1 MSKKKGLAKGG
12 NLAGEK
18 VLVIDDSAENLRIM
32 EELVLGPHGYSFLG
46 AGDGQEGLHKALA
59 ENPDLIVMDLQMPKM
74 TGLEVLDALQERQCD
89 IPVILMTV
97 HGSEEIAVQA
107 FRLGVKD
114 YIIKPFEVK
123 AMLAAID
130 RALTERRLRAE
141 RERLTQKVLR
151 INKQLE
157 HRIKE
162 LGVLYTVGQSVT
174 SLLNLEELLNRIVE
188 AAVFVTGAEEG
199 SLLLV
204 DKDTG
209 ELYLRAARNL
219 GEKLARGFRLKV
231 EHSIVG
237 QVVKTG
243 QPILLDT
250 QDEETIKIKTGYMV
264 KSLVNVPLKAKDKV
278 IGVLA
283 VDNKTSSRP
292 FTDNDVYLLSALAD
306 YAAIAIE
313 NAWLYKDTGDKAAQL
328 DTLLEIAQSITSQL
342 DLEALLQMI
351 VDSAVTKLG
360 ADVATLYLYDP
371 IRDEFPSPVT
381 AGQIYHPEEMIPPT
395 KDSVV
400 YRMLRQEGLYLAHD
414 AEHDEVMA
422 RGFTQREKIKSSA
435 GFSLRVGG
443 EPVGAMFVNYR
454 RPHRFTEGE
463 KNIFTLFAQSAAIA
477 IQNAQL
483 YQKVSERLETAS
495 AMAWAGTASSLWAHE
510 VQQNTFTICT
520 DVATLRSRI
529 SDRGV
534 QEILDRI
541 ETTANSLA
549 EIVPSLPSRDVE
561 EAVDLARVLKDV
573 RGRRDK
579 ELRERNV
586 KVQSN
591 LETLPRVRA
600 NHQWLVEA
608 FDGLTKNALR
618 AMPGGGNLAFT
629 GRVVGNKVLI
639 DVVDSGKGFPDQ
651 LRNQLYKGRVVGPGR
666 GGMGI
671 GLLLVKTIL
680 NRYGG
685 DIGLPYSDERGN
697 VFPVQLPLAR

>member
-1 MSKKKGLAKGG
+1 
-12 NLAGEK
+12 
-18 VLVIDDSAENLRIM
+18 
-32 EELVLGPHGYSFLG
+32 
-46 AGDGQEGLHKALA
+46 
-59 ENPDLIVMDLQMPKM
+59 
-74 TGLEVLDALQERQCD
+74 
-89 IPVILMTV
+89 
-97 HGSEEIAVQA
+97 
-107 FRLGVKD
+107 
-114 YIIKPFEVK
+114 
-123 AMLAAID
+123 
-130 RALTERRLRAE
+130 
-141 RERLTQKVLR
+141 
-151 INKQLE
+151 
-157 HRIKE
+157 
-162 LGVLYTVGQSVT
+162 
-174 SLLNLEELLNRIVE
+174 
-188 AAVFVTGAEEG
+188 
-199 SLLLV
+199 
-204 DKDTG
+204 
-209 ELYLRAARNL
+209 
-219 GEKLARGFRLKV
+219 
-231 EHSIVG
+231 
-237 QVVKTG
+237 
-243 QPILLDT
+243 
-250 QDEETIKIKTGYMV
+250 
-264 KSLVNVPLKAKDKV
+264 
-278 IGVLA
+278 
-283 VDNKTSSRP
+283 
-292 FTDNDVYLLSALAD
+292 
-306 YAAIAIE
+306 
-313 NAWLYKDTGDKAAQL
+313 
-328 DTLLEIAQSITSQL
+328 
-342 DLEALLQMI
+342 
-351 VDSAVTKLG
+351 
-360 ADVATLYLYDP
+360 LYLYDP

-414 AEHDEVMA
+414 APHDEVMA
-422 RGFTQREKIKSSA
+422 RGFTHREKIKSSA

-454 RPHRFTEGE
+454 RPHRFTDGE

-483 YQKVSERLETAS
+483 YQTVSERLETAS

-541 ETTANSLA
+541 ETTANALA
-549 EIVPSLPSRDVE
+549 EVVPSLPSRDVE
-561 EAVDLARVLKDV
+561 EAVDLAHVLKDV
-573 RGRRDK
+573 LKKRGK
-579 ELRERNV
+579 ELQERNIQ
-586 KVQSN
+586 VQSN

-600 NHQWLVEA
+600 NQPWLVEA

-618 AMPGGGNLAFT
+618 AMPSGGNLAFV

-639 DVVDSGKGFPDQ
+639 DVVDSGQGFPDQ

>member
-1 MSKKKGLAKGG
+1 
-12 NLAGEK
+12 
-18 VLVIDDSAENLRIM
+18 
-32 EELVLGPHGYSFLG
+32 
-46 AGDGQEGLHKALA
+46 
-59 ENPDLIVMDLQMPKM
+59 
-74 TGLEVLDALQERQCD
+74 
-89 IPVILMTV
+89 
-97 HGSEEIAVQA
+97 
-107 FRLGVKD
+107 
-114 YIIKPFEVK
+114 
-123 AMLAAID
+123 
-130 RALTERRLRAE
+130 
-141 RERLTQKVLR
+141 
-151 INKQLE
+151 
-157 HRIKE
+157 
-162 LGVLYTVGQSVT
+162 
-174 SLLNLEELLNRIVE
+174 VE

-204 DKDTG
+204 DQGTG
-209 ELYLRAARNL
+209 ELYLRAARGL
-219 GEKLARGFRLKV
+219 GEKFARGFRLRV
-231 EHSIVG
+231 EDSIAG

-243 QPILLDT
+243 QPILHHT
-250 QDEETIKIKTGYMV
+250 QDEEMLKVKTGYLV
-264 KSLVNVPLKAKDKV
+264 KSLVNVPLKAKDTV
-278 IGVLA
+278 IGVLG
-283 VDNKTSSRP
+283 VDNKASSKP

-313 NAWLYKDTGDKAAQL
+313 NAWLYKDIEDKAAQL
-328 DTLLEIAQSITSQL
+328 DTLLKIAQSTTSQL
-342 DLEALLQMI
+342 DLELVLQMI

-360 ADVATLYLYDP
+360 ADVATLYLYNP

-414 AEHDEVMA
+414 APHDEVMA
-422 RGFTQREKIKSSA
+422 RGFTHREKIKSSA

-454 RPHRFTEGE
+454 RSHRFTEGE
-463 KNIFTLFAQSAAIA
+463 TNIFTLFAQSAAIA

-483 YQKVSERLETAS
+483 YQTVSERLETAS

-534 QEILDRI
+534 QDILDRI
-541 ETTANSLA
+541 ETTANALA
-549 EIVPSLPSRDVE
+549 EVVPSLPSRDVE
-561 EAVDLARVLKDV
+561 ETVDLARVLKDV
-573 RGRRDK
+573 LKTRSK
-579 ELRERNV
+579 ELQKQNIQ
-586 KVQSN
+586 VQSN

-600 NHQWLVEA
+600 NHPWLVEA

-618 AMPGGGNLAFT
+618 AMPSGGDLAFT
-629 GRVVGNKVLI
+629 GRVVGNRVLV
-639 DVVDSGKGFPDQ
+639 DVVDSGQGFPDQ

>member
-1 MSKKKGLAKGG
+1 
-12 NLAGEK
+12 LAGEK
-18 VLVIDDSAENLRIM
+18 VLVIDDSAETLRIM
-32 EELVLGPHGYSFLG
+32 KEHVLGPHGYSFIG
-46 AGDGQEGLHKALA
+46 ARDGQEGLRKAVA

-74 TGLEVLDALQERQCD
+74 TGLEVLDTLQKRQCD

-97 HGSEEIAVQA
+97 HGSEGIAVQA
-107 FRLGVKD
+107 FRLGVRD

-123 AMLAAID
+123 EMLAAID

-141 RERLTQKVLR
+141 RERLTQKVLQ

-157 HRIKE
+157 HRIRE

-174 SLLNLEELLNRIVE
+174 SLLNLEELLNRVVE

-199 SLLLV
+199 ALLLV

-219 GEKLARGFRLKV
+219 GEKSAHGFRLKV

-243 QPILLDT
+243 QPILQNT
-250 QDEETIKIKTGYMV
+250 QDEEMLKVKTDYLV
-264 KSLVNVPLKAKDKV
+264 KSLVNVPLKAKDEV

-283 VDNKTSSRP
+283 VDNKVSSKP
-292 FTDNDVYLLSALAD
+292 FTYNDVYLLSALAD

-313 NAWLYKDTGDKAAQL
+313 NAWLYNDTGDKAAQL
-328 DTLLEIAQSITSQL
+328 DTLLDIAQSITSQL
-342 DLEALLQMI
+342 DLKAVLQMI
-351 VDSAVTKLG
+351 ADSAVTKLG
-360 ADVATLYLYDP
+360 ADVATLYLYNP
-371 IRDEFPSPVT
+371 TRDEFPSPVT

-395 KDSVV
+395 RDSVV

-414 AEHDEVMA
+414 VQHDEVMA
-422 RGFTQREKIKSSA
+422 RGFTKREKIKSSA

-454 RPHRFTEGE
+454 MSHQFTEGE
-463 KNIFTLFAQSAAIA
+463 KNILTLFAQSAAIA

-495 AMAWAGTASSLWAHE
+495 AMAWAGTAASLWAHE

-520 DVATLRSRI
+520 DVATLRSGI
-529 SDRGV
+529 SDSGV
-534 QEILDRI
+534 QKILDRI
-541 ETTANSLA
+541 ETTANAMA
-549 EIVPSLPSRDVE
+549 EVIPSLPSKDVE
-561 EAVDLARVLKDV
+561 EDVDLALVLEDV
-573 RGRRDK
+573 LEERGR
-579 ELRERNV
+579 EFQERNIG
-586 KVQSN
+586 VQSN
-591 LETLPRVRA
+591 LETMPRVRA

-618 AMPGGGNLAFT
+618 AMPGGGNLTFT
-629 GRVVGNKVLI
+629 GRTIGERVYI
-639 DVVDSGKGFPDQ
+639 DVIDSGKGFPKQ
-651 LRNQLYKGRVVGPGR
+651 LRHQLYKGRVVGPGR

-697 VFPVQLPLAR
+697 VFPVQLPLAK

>member
-1 MSKKKGLAKGG
+1 
-12 NLAGEK
+12 LAGEK
-18 VLVIDDSAENLRIM
+18 VLVIDDNAEILQAM
-32 EELVLGPHGYSFLG
+32 KSLVLGPHGYFFLG
-46 AGDGQEGLHKALA
+46 ARDGQEGLHKALA

-74 TGLEVLDALQERQCD
+74 TGLEVLDTLQERQCD

-97 HGSEEIAVQA
+97 HGSEGIAVQA
-107 FRLGVKD
+107 FRLGVRD

-123 AMLAAID
+123 EMLAAID

-141 RERLTQKVLR
+141 RERLTQKVLQ

-157 HRIKE
+157 HRIRE

-174 SLLNLEELLNRIVE
+174 SLLNLEELLNRVVE

-199 SLLLV
+199 ALLLV

-219 GEKLARGFRLKV
+219 GEKSAHGFRLKV

-243 QPILLDT
+243 QPILQNT
-250 QDEETIKIKTGYMV
+250 QDEEMLKVKTDYLV
-264 KSLVNVPLKAKDKV
+264 KSLVNVPLKAKDEV

-283 VDNKTSSRP
+283 VDNKVSSKP
-292 FTDNDVYLLSALAD
+292 FTYNDVYLLSALAD

-313 NAWLYKDTGDKAAQL
+313 NAWLYNDTGDKAAQL
-328 DTLLEIAQSITSQL
+328 DTLLDIAQSITSQL
-342 DLEALLQMI
+342 DLKAVLQMI
-351 VDSAVTKLG
+351 ADSAVTKLG
-360 ADVATLYLYDP
+360 ADVATLYLYNP
-371 IRDEFPSPVT
+371 TRDEFPSPVT

-395 KDSVV
+395 RDSVV

-414 AEHDEVMA
+414 VQHDEVMA
-422 RGFTQREKIKSSA
+422 RGFTKREKIKSSA

-454 RPHRFTEGE
+454 MSHQFTEGE
-463 KNIFTLFAQSAAIA
+463 KNILTLFAQSAAIA

-495 AMAWAGTASSLWAHE
+495 AMAWAGTAASLWAHE

-520 DVATLRSRI
+520 DVATLRSGI
-529 SDRGV
+529 SDSGV
-534 QEILDRI
+534 QKILDRI
-541 ETTANSLA
+541 ETTANAMA
-549 EIVPSLPSRDVE
+549 EVIPSLPSKDVE
-561 EAVDLARVLKDV
+561 EDVDLALVLEDV
-573 RGRRDK
+573 LEERGR
-579 ELRERNV
+579 EFQERNIG
-586 KVQSN
+586 VQSN
-591 LETLPRVRA
+591 LETMPRVRA

-618 AMPGGGNLAFT
+618 AMPGGGNLTFT
-629 GRVVGNKVLI
+629 GRTIGERVYI
-639 DVVDSGKGFPDQ
+639 DVIDSGKGFPKQ
-651 LRNQLYKGRVVGPGR
+651 LRHQLYKGRVVGPGR

-697 VFPVQLPLAR
+697 VFPVQLPLAK

>member
-1 MSKKKGLAKGG
+1 
-12 NLAGEK
+12 LAGEK
-18 VLVIDDSAENLRIM
+18 VLVIDDSAETLQFIR
-32 EELVLGPHGYSFLG
+32 EHVLAPHGYSFRG
-46 AGDGQEGLHKALA
+46 ARDGQEGLRKALA

-74 TGLEVLDALQERQCD
+74 TGLEVLEALQKRQYD
-89 IPVILMTV
+89 IPIILMTV

-114 YIIKPFEVK
+114 YIIKPFEVDV
-123 AMLAAID
+123 MLAAID

-141 RERLTQKVLR
+141 RARLTQQILK
-151 INKQLE
+151 INKQLG
-157 HRIKE
+157 HKIKE
-162 LGVLYTVGQSVT
+162 LSALYAIGQSVT

-209 ELYLRAARNL
+209 DLYLRAARNL
-219 GEKLARGFRLKV
+219 GDKFTRGFRLKV
-231 EHSIVG
+231 EHSIAG

-243 QPILLDT
+243 QPVLQST
-250 QDEETIKIKTGYMV
+250 QDEEMLKVKTGYLV
-264 KSLVNVPLKAKDKV
+264 KSLVNVPLKAKNRV

-283 VDNKTSSRP
+283 VDNKICSRP
-292 FTDNDVYLLSALAD
+292 FTDNDVVLLSALAD

-313 NAWLYKDTGDKAAQL
+313 NARLYTDIEDKAAQL
-328 DTLLEIAQSITSQL
+328 DTLLEIAQSITAQL
-342 DLEALLQMI
+342 DLEGVLQMI

-371 IRDEFPSPVT
+371 IRDEFPAPVI
-381 AGQIYHPEEMIPPT
+381 AGQIDHPEEMIPPT

-414 AEHDEVMA
+414 AQNDAVMA
-422 RGFTQREKIKSSA
+422 RGFTQREGIQSSA

-454 RPHRFTEGE
+454 KPHLFTEGE

-477 IQNAQL
+477 IQNARS
-483 YQKVSERLETAS
+483 YQTVSEELATAS
-495 AMAWAGTASSLWAHE
+495 AMAWAGTAASLWAHE

-529 SDRGV
+529 SDKEVG
-534 QEILDRI
+534 EILGRI
-541 ETTANSLA
+541 ETTANALA
-549 EIVPSLPSRDVE
+549 EVVPSLPSRDVE

-573 RGRRDK
+573 LKKRGK
-579 ELRERNV
+579 ELQER
-586 KVQSN
+586 KITVQSN
-591 LETLPRVRA
+591 LGTLPRVRA
-600 NHQWLVEA
+600 NHSWLVEA
-608 FDGLTKNALR
+608 LDGLTKNALR

-629 GRVVGNKVLI
+629 GRVMGNRVLV
-639 DVVDSGKGFPDQ
+639 DVVDSGQGFPDE
-651 LRNQLYKGRVVGPGR
+651 LRGQLYKGRVVDPGR

-697 VFPVQLPLAR
+697 VFPVQLLLTR

>member
-1 MSKKKGLAKGG
+1 
-12 NLAGEK
+12 LAGEK
-18 VLVIDDSAENLRIM
+18 VLVIDDSAEILDVM
-32 EELVLGPHGYSFLG
+32 EKLVLGPNGYSFLG
-46 AGDGQEGLHKALA
+46 ARDGQEGLRKAVA
-59 ENPDLIVMDLQMPKM
+59 GNPDLIIMDFQMPRM
-74 TGLEVLDALQERQCD
+74 TGLEVLDALQKRRCD
-89 IPVILMTV
+89 VPVILMTI

-114 YIIKPFEVK
+114 YIIKPFEVNV
-123 AMLAAID
+123 MLAAID

-141 RERLTQKVLR
+141 RERLTQQVLQ
-151 INKQLE
+151 INKRLE
-157 HRIKE
+157 RRIKE
-162 LGVLYTVGQSVT
+162 LGVLYAIGKSVT
-174 SLLNLEELLNRIVE
+174 SLLNLEALLGHIVE

-204 DKDTG
+204 DQGTG
-209 ELYLRAARNL
+209 ELYLRAARGL
-219 GEKLARGFRLKV
+219 GEKFSRGFRLRV
-231 EHSIVG
+231 ADSIAG

-243 QPILLDT
+243 QPIVLDT
-250 QDEETIKIKTGYMV
+250 QDEETIKVKTGYRV
-264 KSLVNVPLKAKDKV
+264 KSLVNVPLKAKEEV
-278 IGVLA
+278 IGVLG
-283 VDNKTSSRP
+283 VDNKASSKP

-313 NAWLYKDTGDKAAQL
+313 NAWLYKDIEDKAAQL
-328 DTLLEIAQSITSQL
+328 DTLLKIAQSTTSQL
-342 DLEALLQMI
+342 DLELVLQVI

-360 ADVATLYLYDP
+360 ADVATLYLYNP

-414 AEHDEVMA
+414 APHDEVMA
-422 RGFTQREKIKSSA
+422 RGFTHREKIKSSA

-454 RPHRFTEGE
+454 RPHRFTDVE

-483 YQKVSERLETAS
+483 YQTVSERLETAS
-495 AMAWAGTASSLWAHE
+495 AMAWAGTAASLWAHE

-534 QEILDRI
+534 RDILDRI
-541 ETTANSLA
+541 ETTANALA
-549 EIVPSLPSRDVE
+549 EVVPSLPSRDVE
-561 EAVDLARVLKDV
+561 ETVDLARVLKDV
-573 RGRRDK
+573 LKKRGK
-579 ELRERNV
+579 ELQERNIQ
-586 KVQSN
+586 VQSN
-591 LETLPRVRA
+591 LEILPRVRA
-600 NHQWLVEA
+600 NHPWLVEA

-618 AMPGGGNLAFT
+618 AMPSGGDLAFT
-629 GRVVGNKVLI
+629 GRVMGNRVLV
-639 DVVDSGKGFPDQ
+639 DVVDSGQGFPDQ

>member
-1 MSKKKGLAKGG
+1 
-12 NLAGEK
+12 LAGEK
-18 VLVIDDSAENLRIM
+18 VLVIDDSVETLCIIK
-32 EELVLGPHGYSFLG
+32 EHVLASHGYSFVG
-46 AGDGQEGLHKALA
+46 ARDGQEGLHKAVV
-59 ENPDLIVMDLQMPKM
+59 ENPDLIIMDFQMPKM
-74 TGLEVLDALQERQCD
+74 TGLEVLDALQRRQCD

-123 AMLAAID
+123 VMLGAID

-141 RERLTQKVLR
+141 RERLTQQVLQ
-151 INKQLE
+151 INKRLE

-162 LGVLYTVGQSVT
+162 LGVLYTIGKSVT

-199 SLLLV
+199 ALLLV
-204 DKDTG
+204 DKGTR

-219 GEKLARGFRLKV
+219 GEKFARGFRLKV
-231 EHSIVG
+231 EHSIAG

-243 QPILLDT
+243 QPILQST
-250 QDEETIKIKTGYMV
+250 QDGEMLKVKTGYLV
-264 KSLVNVPLKAKDKV
+264 KSLVNVPLKAKDEV

-283 VDNKTSSRP
+283 VDNKVSSRP
-292 FTDNDVYLLSALAD
+292 FTDNDVHLLSALAD

-313 NAWLYKDTGDKAAQL
+313 NARLYRDTDDKAAQL

-342 DLEALLQMI
+342 DLEAVLQMI
-351 VDSAVTKLG
+351 ADSAVTKLG

-371 IRDEFPSPVT
+371 TRDEFPSPVT

-395 KDSVV
+395 RDSVV

-414 AEHDEVMA
+414 AQHDEVMA
-422 RGFTQREKIKSSA
+422 RGFTQREKVKSSA

-463 KNIFTLFAQSAAIA
+463 KNILTLFAQSAAIA

-520 DVATLRSRI
+520 DVATLRSGI
-529 SDRGV
+529 SDSGV

-541 ETTANSLA
+541 EATANAMA
-549 EIVPSLPSRDVE
+549 EVIPSLPSKDVE
-561 EAVDLARVLKDV
+561 EAVDLALVLEDV
-573 RGRRDK
+573 LGERGK
-579 ELRERNV
+579 ELQERNV
-586 KVQSN
+586 GVQSN

-600 NHQWLVEA
+600 NRQWLVEA

-618 AMPGGGNLAFT
+618 AMSGGGNLTFM
-629 GRVVGNKVLI
+629 GRVTGDKVFI
-639 DVVDSGKGFPDQ
+639 DVIDTGKGFPKQ

-685 DIGLPYSDERGN
+685 DISLPYSDERGN
-697 VFPVQLPLAR
+697 VFTIQLPLAR

>member
-1 MSKKKGLAKGG
+1 
-12 NLAGEK
+12 LAGEK
-18 VLVIDDSAENLRIM
+18 VLVTDDSVETLHIM
-32 EELVLGPHGYSFLG
+32 REHVLTPHGYTFLG
-46 AGDGQEGLHKALA
+46 ARDGQEGLRKALA
-59 ENPDLIVMDLQMPKM
+59 ENPDLIVMDFQMPRM
-74 TGLEVLDALQERQCD
+74 TGLEVLEALQERQCD

-114 YIIKPFEVK
+114 YIIKPFEVDV
-123 AMLAAID
+123 MLAAID

-141 RERLTQKVLR
+141 RAQLTRQILK
-151 INKQLE
+151 INKQLGN
-157 HRIKE
+157 RIKE
-162 LGVLYTVGQSVT
+162 LSALYAIGQSVT

-219 GEKLARGFRLKV
+219 GDKLARGFRLKV
-231 EHSIVG
+231 EHSIAG
-237 QVVKTG
+237 QVVQTG
-243 QPILLDT
+243 RPVLQST
-250 QDEETIKIKTGYMV
+250 QDEEMLKVKTGYLV
-264 KSLVNVPLKAKDKV
+264 KSLVNVPLKAKNRV

-283 VDNKTSSRP
+283 VDNKVSPRP
-292 FTDNDVYLLSALAD
+292 FADNDVVLLSALAD

-313 NAWLYKDTGDKAAQL
+313 NARLYTDIEDKAAQL
-328 DTLLEIAQSITSQL
+328 DTLLEIAQSITAQL
-342 DLEALLQMI
+342 DLEGVLQMI

-371 IRDEFPSPVT
+371 IRDEFPAPVI
-381 AGQIYHPEEMIPPT
+381 AGHIDHPEEMIPPT

-400 YRMLRQEGLYLAHD
+400 YRMLEQEGLYLAHD
-414 AEHDEVMA
+414 AQNDTVMA
-422 RGFTQREKIKSSA
+422 RGFTQREEIQSSA

-454 RPHRFTEGE
+454 KPHWFTEGE

-477 IQNAQL
+477 IQNARS
-483 YQKVSERLETAS
+483 YRTVSEGLATAS
-495 AMAWAGTASSLWAHE
+495 AMAWVGTAASLWAHE

-520 DVATLRSRI
+520 DVATLRSRV
-529 SDRGV
+529 SDEKVGD
-534 QEILDRI
+534 ILNRI
-541 ETTANSLA
+541 ETSANTLA
-549 EIVPSLPSRDVE
+549 EVVPRLPSRDVE

-573 RGRRDK
+573 LKKRAK
-579 ELRERNV
+579 ELQERNIQ
-586 KVQSN
+586 VQSN
-591 LETLPRVRA
+591 LGTLSRVRA
-600 NHQWLVEA
+600 NHSWLVEA

-629 GRVVGNKVLI
+629 GKVMGNRVLV
-639 DVVDSGKGFPDQ
+639 DVVDSGQGFPDE
-651 LRNQLYKGRVVGPGR
+651 LRDQLYKGRVVDPGR

-697 VFPVQLPLAR
+697 VFPVQLLLAR

>member
-1 MSKKKGLAKGG
+1 M
-12 NLAGEK
+12 AGEK
-18 VLVIDDSAENLRIM
+18 VLVIDDSAEILDIM
-32 EELVLGPHGYSFLG
+32 EKLVLDPNGYSFLG
-46 AGDGQEGLHKALA
+46 ARDGQEGLRKAVA
-59 ENPDLIVMDLQMPKM
+59 GNPDLIVMDFQMPRM
-74 TGLEVLDALQERQCD
+74 TGLEVLDALQKRRCD
-89 IPVILMTV
+89 VPVILMTI

-114 YIIKPFEVK
+114 YIIKPFEVNV
-123 AMLAAID
+123 MLAAID

-141 RERLTQKVLR
+141 RERLTQQVLQ
-151 INKQLE
+151 INKRLE
-157 HRIKE
+157 RRIKE
-162 LGVLYTVGQSVT
+162 LGVLYAIGKSVT
-174 SLLNLEELLNRIVE
+174 SLLNLEVLLGHIVE

-204 DKDTG
+204 DQGTG
-209 ELYLRAARNL
+209 ELYLRAARGL
-219 GEKLARGFRLKV
+219 GEKFARGFRLRV
-231 EHSIVG
+231 EDSIAG

-243 QPILLDT
+243 QPILHHT
-250 QDEETIKIKTGYMV
+250 QDEEMLKVKTGYFV
-264 KSLVNVPLKAKDKV
+264 KSLVNVPLKAKDTV
-278 IGVLA
+278 IGVLG
-283 VDNKTSSRP
+283 VDNKASSKP

-313 NAWLYKDTGDKAAQL
+313 NAWLYKDIEDKAAQL
-328 DTLLEIAQSITSQL
+328 DTLLKIAQSTTSQL
-342 DLEALLQMI
+342 DLELVLQMI

-360 ADVATLYLYDP
+360 ADVATLYLYNP

-414 AEHDEVMA
+414 APHDEVMA
-422 RGFTQREKIKSSA
+422 RGFAHREKIKSSA

-454 RPHRFTEGE
+454 RSHRFTEGE
-463 KNIFTLFAQSAAIA
+463 TNIFTLFAQSAAIA

-483 YQKVSERLETAS
+483 YQTVSERLETAS

-534 QEILDRI
+534 QDILDRI
-541 ETTANSLA
+541 ETTANALA
-549 EIVPSLPSRDVE
+549 EVVPSLPSRDVE
-561 EAVDLARVLKDV
+561 ETVDLARVLKDV
-573 RGRRDK
+573 LKTRSK
-579 ELRERNV
+579 ELQKQNIQ
-586 KVQSN
+586 VQSN

-600 NHQWLVEA
+600 NHPWLVEA

-618 AMPGGGNLAFT
+618 AMPSGGDLAFT
-629 GRVVGNKVLI
+629 GRVVGNRVLV
-639 DVVDSGKGFPDQ
+639 DVVDSGQGFPDQ

>member
-1 MSKKKGLAKGG
+1 M
-12 NLAGEK
+12 AGEK
-18 VLVIDDSAENLRIM
+18 VLVIDDSAEALQFIR
-32 EELVLGPHGYSFLG
+32 EHVLDLHGYAFLG
-46 AGDGQEGLHKALA
+46 AQDGQEGLHKAVE

-74 TGLEVLDALQERQCD
+74 TGLQVLKALQQRQYD

-114 YIIKPFEVK
+114 YIIKPFEVET
-123 AMLAAID
+123 MLAAID

-141 RERLTQKVLR
+141 RAQLTQQILK
-151 INKQLE
+151 INKQLGNKI
-157 HRIKE
+157 RE
-162 LGVLYTVGQSVT
+162 LSALYAIGQSVT

-219 GEKLARGFRLKV
+219 GDKFARGFRLKV
-231 EHSIVG
+231 ERSIAG

-243 QPILLDT
+243 QPVLQST
-250 QDEETIKIKTGYMV
+250 QDEEMLKVKTGYLV
-264 KSLVNVPLKAKDKV
+264 KSLVNVPLKAKNRV

-283 VDNKTSSRP
+283 VDNKISPKP
-292 FTDNDVYLLSALAD
+292 FTDNDVILLSALAD

-313 NAWLYKDTGDKAAQL
+313 NARLYTDIEDKAAQL
-328 DTLLEIAQSITSQL
+328 DTLLEIAQSITAQL
-342 DLEALLQMI
+342 DLEGVLQMI

-371 IRDEFPSPVT
+371 IQDEFPAPPVI
-381 AGQIYHPEEMIPPT
+381 AGHIDHPEEMIPPT

-400 YRMLRQEGLYLAHD
+400 YRMLRQEGLYLAPDAQHD
-414 AEHDEVMA
+414 AVMA
-422 RGFTQREKIKSSA
+422 RGFTQREGIQSSA

-454 RPHRFTEGE
+454 KPHRFTEGE
-463 KNIFTLFAQSAAIA
+463 KNIFTLFAESAAIA
-477 IQNAQL
+477 IQNARS
-483 YQKVSERLETAS
+483 YRTVSEGLETAS
-495 AMAWAGTASSLWAHE
+495 AMAWAGTAASLWAHE
-510 VQQNTFTICT
+510 VQQNTFSICT
-520 DVATLRSRI
+520 DVATLRSHI
-529 SDRGV
+529 SDREV
-534 QEILDRI
+534 QEVLNRI
-541 ETTANSLA
+541 ETTANALA
-549 EIVPSLPSRDVE
+549 EVVPSLPSRDVE

-573 RGRRDK
+573 LKKRGK
-579 ELRERNV
+579 ELQERSIQ
-586 KVQSN
+586 VQSN
-591 LETLPRVRA
+591 LGTLPRVRA
-600 NHQWLVEA
+600 NHSWLVEA

-618 AMPGGGNLAFT
+618 AMPSGGNLDFT
-629 GRVVGNKVLI
+629 GRVVGNRVLV
-639 DVVDSGKGFPDQ
+639 DVVDSGQGFPDK
-651 LRNQLYKGRVVGPGR
+651 LRDQLYKGRVVDPGR

-697 VFPVQLPLAR
+697 VFPVQLLLIR

>member
-1 MSKKKGLAKGG
+1 M
-12 NLAGEK
+12 
-18 VLVIDDSAENLRIM
+18 DDSTEILDIM
-32 EELVLGPHGYSFLG
+32 EKLVLDPNGYSFLG
-46 AGDGQEGLHKALA
+46 ARDGQEGLRKAVA
-59 ENPDLIVMDLQMPKM
+59 GNPDLIVMDFQMPRM
-74 TGLEVLDALQERQCD
+74 TGLEVLDALQKRRCD
-89 IPVILMTV
+89 VPVILMTI

-114 YIIKPFEVK
+114 YIIKPFEVDM
-123 AMLAAID
+123 MLAAID

-141 RERLTQKVLR
+141 RERLTQQVLQ
-151 INKQLE
+151 INKRLK

-162 LGVLYTVGQSVT
+162 LDVLYNIGKSVT

-219 GEKLARGFRLKV
+219 GEKLAHGFRLKV
-231 EHSIVG
+231 EHSIAG

-243 QPILLDT
+243 QPIVLDT
-250 QDEETIKIKTGYMV
+250 QDEETIKVKTGYMV
-264 KSLVNVPLKAKDKV
+264 KSLVNVPLKAKEEV
-278 IGVLA
+278 IGVLG
-283 VDNKTSSRP
+283 VDNKVSSKP
-292 FTDNDVYLLSALAD
+292 FTANDVYLLSALAD

-313 NAWLYKDTGDKAAQL
+313 NAWLYKDSEDKAAQL
-328 DTLLEIAQSITSQL
+328 DTLLEIAQSTTSQL
-342 DLEALLQMI
+342 DLEAVLQMI

-360 ADVATLYLYDP
+360 ADVATLYLYDS
-371 IRDEFPSPVT
+371 IRDEFLSPVT
-381 AGQIYHPEEMIPPT
+381 AGQIYHPEEMVPPT

-400 YRMLRQEGLYLAHD
+400 YRMLGEEGLYLAHD
-414 AEHDEVMA
+414 AQHDELMA
-422 RGFTQREKIKSSA
+422 RGFTHREKIKSSA
-435 GFSLRVGG
+435 GFPLRVGG

-463 KNIFTLFAQSAAIA
+463 TNIFTLFAQSAAIA

-529 SDRGV
+529 SDRGI
-534 QEILDRI
+534 QDILDRI
-541 ETTANSLA
+541 ETTANALA
-549 EIVPSLPSRDVE
+549 GVVPSLPSRDVE
-561 EAVDLARVLKDV
+561 ETVDLARVLKDV
-573 RGRRDK
+573 LKKRGK
-579 ELRERNV
+579 ELQGRNIQ
-586 KVQSN
+586 VQSN

-600 NHQWLVEA
+600 NHPWLVEA

-629 GRVVGNKVLI
+629 GRVVGNRALI
-639 DVVDSGKGFPDQ
+639 DVVDSGQGFPDQ

-697 VFPVQLPLAR
+697 VFPVQLPLAS

>member
-1 MSKKKGLAKGG
+1 
-12 NLAGEK
+12 LAGEK
-18 VLVIDDSAENLRIM
+18 VLVIDDSADIRHAM
-32 EELVLGPHGYSFLG
+32 EKLVLCPHGYSFLG
-46 AGDGQEGLHKALA
+46 ARDGAQGLHKALA
-59 ENPDLIVMDLQMPKM
+59 ENPDLIVMDFQMPKM
-74 TGLEVLDALQERQCD
+74 TGLEVLDALQKRQCD

-97 HGSEEIAVQA
+97 YGSEEIAVQA

-114 YIIKPFEVK
+114 YIIKPFEMEV
-123 AMLAAID
+123 MLKAID
-130 RALTERRLRAE
+130 RALTERRLRVE
-141 RERLTQKVLR
+141 REQLTQQILQ
-151 INKQLE
+151 INRQLE

-162 LGVLYTVGQSVT
+162 LDVLYTVGKSVT

-199 SLLLV
+199 SLMLV
-204 DKDTG
+204 DKNTG
-209 ELYLRAARNL
+209 ELYLRAARGL
-219 GEKLARGFRLKV
+219 GEKFARGFRLKV
-231 EHSIVG
+231 EDSIAG

-243 QPILLDT
+243 APMLQST
-250 QDEETIKIKTGYMV
+250 QNEEMLKVKTGYLV
-264 KSLVNVPLKAKDKV
+264 KSLVNVPLKAKDRV

-283 VDNKTSSRP
+283 VDNKVSSEP
-292 FTDNDVYLLSALAD
+292 FTDRDVYLLSALAD

-313 NAWLYKDTGDKAAQL
+313 NARLYKDTGDKAAQL

-342 DLEALLQMI
+342 DLEAVLQMI

-371 IRDEFPSPVT
+371 IRDVFPAPVT

-414 AEHDEVMA
+414 AQHDEVMA
-422 RGFTQREKIKSSA
+422 RGFTEREKIKSSA

-454 RPHRFTEGE
+454 KPHQFTEGE

-483 YQKVSERLETAS
+483 YKTMSEGLETAS
-495 AMAWAGTASSLWAHE
+495 AMAWAGTAASLWAHE

-529 SDRGV
+529 ADSAV
-534 QEILDRI
+534 QEILNRI
-541 ETTANSLA
+541 ETTASALA
-549 EIVPSLPSRDVE
+549 GVVPSLPSRDVE
-561 EAVDLARVLKDV
+561 EAVDLGRVLEDV
-573 RGRRDK
+573 LEKRDK
-579 ELRERNV
+579 EIQERNV

-591 LETLPRVRA
+591 LETLPRVWA
-600 NHQWLVEA
+600 NHPWLVEA

-629 GRVVGNKVLI
+629 GRVVGNRVLI
-639 DVVDSGKGFPDQ
+639 DVVDSGKGVPDQ
-651 LRNQLYKGRVVGPGR
+651 LRNQLYKGRVVGSGQS
-666 GGMGI
+666 GMGI

-697 VFPVQLPLAR
+697 VFPVQLPLAK

>member
-1 MSKKKGLAKGG
+1 LAR
-12 NLAGEK
+12 EK
-18 VLVIDDSAENLRIM
+18 VLVIDDSTETLRM
-32 EELVLGPHGYSFLG
+32 MKEHVLNPNRYSFLG
-46 AGDGQEGLHKALA
+46 ARDGEEGLRKALA

-74 TGLEVLDALQERQCD
+74 TGLEVLDTLQKRQCD
-89 IPVILMTV
+89 VPVILMTV
-97 HGSEEIAVQA
+97 HGSEEIAVEA

-123 AMLAAID
+123 MMLAAID

-141 RERLTQKVLR
+141 RERLTQQVLQ
-151 INKQLE
+151 INKQVE

-162 LGVLYTVGQSVT
+162 LGVLYTVGKSVT

-219 GEKLARGFRLKV
+219 GEKFARGFRLKV
-231 EHSIVG
+231 EHSIPG

-243 QPILLDT
+243 QPILQST
-250 QDEETIKIKTGYMV
+250 QDEEMLKVKTGYLV
-264 KSLVNVPLKAKDKV
+264 KSLANVPLKAKDEV

-283 VDNKTSSRP
+283 VDNKISSKP

-306 YAAIAIE
+306 YAVIAIE
-313 NAWLYKDTGDKAAQL
+313 NARLYKDTGDKAAQL

-342 DLEALLQMI
+342 DLEAVLQMI

-371 IRDEFPSPVT
+371 VRDEFPSPVT
-381 AGQIYHPEEMIPPT
+381 AGRIYHPEEMIPPT

-400 YRMLRQEGLYLAHD
+400 YRMLGQEGLYLAHD
-414 AEHDEVMA
+414 AQHDKVMA

-454 RPHRFTEGE
+454 RPHRFTEGG

-483 YQKVSERLETAS
+483 YETVSERLETAS
-495 AMAWAGTASSLWAHE
+495 AMAWAGTAASLWAHE
-510 VQQNTFTICT
+510 LQQNTFTICT
-520 DVATLRSRI
+520 DVATLRSHI
-529 SDRGV
+529 PHSGI

-541 ETTANSLA
+541 ETTANALS
-549 EIVPSLPSRDVE
+549 EVVPSLPSTDAE
-561 EAVDLARVLKDV
+561 EAVDLADVLEEVLEK
-573 RGRRDK
+573 RKK
-579 ELRERNV
+579 ESQERNV
-586 KVQSN
+586 KVQPN
-591 LETLPRVRA
+591 LDTLPHVWA
-600 NHQWLVEA
+600 NRQWLIEA

-618 AMPGGGNLAFT
+618 AMPAGGTLTFT
-629 GRVVGNKVLI
+629 GRIMGDKVSI
-639 DVVDSGKGFPDQ
+639 DVIDSGKGLPKQ
-651 LRNQLYKGRVVGPGR
+651 LRNQLYKGRVVSPGQS
-666 GGMGI
+666 GMGI

-685 DIGLPYSDERGN
+685 DIGLPYSDKRGN
-697 VFPVQLPLAR
+697 VFPIQLPLAR

>member
-1 MSKKKGLAKGG
+1 LAR
-12 NLAGEK
+12 EK
-18 VLVIDDSAENLRIM
+18 VLVIDDSTETLRM
-32 EELVLGPHGYSFLG
+32 MKEHVLNPNRYSFLG
-46 AGDGQEGLHKALA
+46 ARDGEEGLRKALA

-74 TGLEVLDALQERQCD
+74 TGLEVLDTLQKRQCD
-89 IPVILMTV
+89 VPVILMTV
-97 HGSEEIAVQA
+97 HGSEEIAVEA

-123 AMLAAID
+123 TMLAAID

-141 RERLTQKVLR
+141 RERLTQQVLQ
-151 INKQLE
+151 INKQVE

-162 LGVLYTVGQSVT
+162 LGVLYTVGKSVT

-219 GEKLARGFRLKV
+219 GEKFARGFRLKV
-231 EHSIVG
+231 EHSIPG

-243 QPILLDT
+243 QPILQST
-250 QDEETIKIKTGYMV
+250 QDEEMLKVKTGYLV
-264 KSLVNVPLKAKDKV
+264 KSLANVPLKAKDEV

-283 VDNKTSSRP
+283 VDNKISSKP

-306 YAAIAIE
+306 YAVIAIE
-313 NAWLYKDTGDKAAQL
+313 NARLYKDTGDKAAQL

-342 DLEALLQMI
+342 DLEAVLQMI

-371 IRDEFPSPVT
+371 VRDEFPSPVT
-381 AGQIYHPEEMIPPT
+381 AGRIYHPEEMIPPT

-400 YRMLRQEGLYLAHD
+400 YRMLGQEGLYLAHD
-414 AEHDEVMA
+414 AQHDKVMA

-454 RPHRFTEGE
+454 RPHRFTEGG

-483 YQKVSERLETAS
+483 YETVSERLETAS
-495 AMAWAGTASSLWAHE
+495 AMAWAGTAASLWAHE
-510 VQQNTFTICT
+510 LQQNTFTICT
-520 DVATLRSRI
+520 DVATLRSHI
-529 SDRGV
+529 PHSGI

-541 ETTANSLA
+541 ETTANALS
-549 EIVPSLPSRDVE
+549 EVVPSLPSTDAE
-561 EAVDLARVLKDV
+561 EAVDLADVLEEVLEK
-573 RGRRDK
+573 RKK
-579 ELRERNV
+579 ESQERNV
-586 KVQSN
+586 KVQPN
-591 LETLPRVRA
+591 LDTLPHVWA
-600 NHQWLVEA
+600 NRQWLIEA

-618 AMPGGGNLAFT
+618 AMPAGGTLTFT
-629 GRVVGNKVLI
+629 GRIMGDKVSI
-639 DVVDSGKGFPDQ
+639 DVIDSGKGLPKQ
-651 LRNQLYKGRVVGPGR
+651 LRNQLYKGRVVSPGQS
-666 GGMGI
+666 GMGI

-685 DIGLPYSDERGN
+685 DIGLPYSDKRGN
-697 VFPVQLPLAR
+697 VFPIQLPLAR

>member
-1 MSKKKGLAKGG
+1 
-12 NLAGEK
+12 LAGEK
-18 VLVIDDSAENLRIM
+18 VLVIEDSAEILDVM
-32 EELVLGPHGYSFLG
+32 EKLVLGPNGYSFLG
-46 AGDGQEGLHKALA
+46 ARDGQEGLRKAVA
-59 ENPDLIVMDLQMPKM
+59 ENPDLIVMDFQMPKM
-74 TGLEVLDALQERQCD
+74 TGLEVLEALQKRQCY

-97 HGSEEIAVQA
+97 HGSEAIAVQA
-107 FRLGVKD
+107 FHLGVKD
-114 YIIKPFEVK
+114 YIIKPFRVEE
-123 AMLAAID
+123 MLAAID

-141 RERLTQKVLR
+141 RERLTQQVLQ
-151 INKQLE
+151 INKRLE
-157 HRIKE
+157 RRIKE
-162 LGVLYTVGQSVT
+162 LGVLYAIGKSVT
-174 SLLNLEELLNRIVE
+174 SLLNLEALLGHIVE

-204 DKDTG
+204 DQGTG
-209 ELYLRAARNL
+209 ELYLRAARGL
-219 GEKLARGFRLKV
+219 GEKFARGFRLRV
-231 EHSIVG
+231 EDSIAGRVI
-237 QVVKTG
+237 KTG
-243 QPILLDT
+243 QPILQST
-250 QDEETIKIKTGYMV
+250 QDEETIKVKTGYQV
-264 KSLVNVPLKAKDKV
+264 KSLVNVPLKAKEEV
-278 IGVLA
+278 IGVLG
-283 VDNKTSSRP
+283 VDNKASSKP

-313 NAWLYKDTGDKAAQL
+313 NAWLYKDSEDKAAQL

-342 DLEALLQMI
+342 DLEAVLQMI

-360 ADVATLYLYDP
+360 ADVATLYLYNP
-371 IRDEFPSPVT
+371 IKDEFLSPVT

-400 YRMLRQEGLYLAHD
+400 YRMLREEGLYLAPD
-414 AEHDEVMA
+414 APYDEVMA
-422 RGFTQREKIKSSA
+422 RGFTQRERIKSSA

-463 KNIFTLFAQSAAIA
+463 TNIFTLFAQSAAIA

-534 QEILDRI
+534 QDILDRI

-549 EIVPSLPSRDVE
+549 EVVPSLPSRDIE
-561 EAVDLARVLKDV
+561 ETVDLARVLRDV
-573 RGRRDK
+573 LKKRSK
-579 ELRERNV
+579 ELQERNIQ
-586 KVQSN
+586 VQSN

-600 NHQWLVEA
+600 NHPWLVEA

-618 AMPGGGNLAFT
+618 AMPSGGNLAFT
-629 GRVVGNKVLI
+629 GRVVGNRVLI
-639 DVVDSGKGFPDQ
+639 DVVDSGQGFPDQ
-651 LRNQLYKGRVVGPGR
+651 LRDQLYKGRVVGPGR

-697 VFPVQLPLAR
+697 VFPVQLPLAK

>member
-1 MSKKKGLAKGG
+1 
-12 NLAGEK
+12 LAGEQ
-18 VLVIDDSAENLRIM
+18 VLVIDDSAEILDVM
-32 EELVLGPHGYSFLG
+32 EKLVLGPHGYSFLD
-46 AGDGQEGLHKALA
+46 ARDGQEGLRKAVA

-74 TGLEVLDALQERQCD
+74 TGLEVLDALQKRQCD
-89 IPVILMTV
+89 IPVILMTI
-97 HGSEEIAVQA
+97 HGSEAIAVQA

-114 YIIKPFEVK
+114 YIIKPFEVEE
-123 AMLAAID
+123 MLAAID

-141 RERLTQKVLR
+141 RERLTRQILQ
-151 INKQLE
+151 INKRLE
-157 HRIKE
+157 HRIRE
-162 LGVLYTVGQSVT
+162 LDVLYTIGKSVT

-199 SLLLV
+199 SLMLM

-219 GEKLARGFRLKV
+219 GEKFARGFRLKV
-231 EHSIVG
+231 EDSIAG

-243 QPILLDT
+243 QPMLQNT
-250 QDEETIKIKTGYMV
+250 QDEERLKIKTGYLV
-264 KSLVNVPLKAKDKV
+264 KSLVNVPLKAKDEV
-278 IGVLA
+278 IGVLV
-283 VDNKTSSRP
+283 VDNKVSSKP

-313 NAWLYKDTGDKAAQL
+313 NARLYNGIGDKAAQL
-328 DTLLEIAQSITSQL
+328 DTLLKIAQSTTSHL
-342 DLEALLQMI
+342 DLEAVLQMI

-400 YRMLRQEGLYLAHD
+400 YRMLRQEGLYLAHN
-414 AEHDEVMA
+414 AQHDELMA

-443 EPVGAMFVNYR
+443 EPVGTMFVNYR
-454 RPHRFTEGE
+454 KPHRFTEGE

-529 SDRGV
+529 PDSGV
-534 QEILDRI
+534 REILDRI
-541 ETTANSLA
+541 ETIANALA
-549 EIVPSLPSRDVE
+549 EVVPSLPSTDVE

-573 RGRRDK
+573 RKKRDN
-579 ELRERNV
+579 ELQERSFQ
-586 KVQSN
+586 VQSN
-591 LETLPRVRA
+591 LEALPRVRA

-629 GRVVGNKVLI
+629 GRVVGDKVLI
-639 DVVDSGKGFPDQ
+639 DVVDSGEGFPDQ
-651 LRNQLYKGRVVGPGR
+651 LRSQLYKGRVVGPGR
-666 GGMGI
+666 GGLGI
-671 GLLLVKTIL
+671 GLLMVKTIL

-697 VFPVQLPLAR
+697 VFPVQLSLAR

>member
-1 MSKKKGLAKGG
+1 
-12 NLAGEK
+12 LAGEK
-18 VLVIDDSAENLRIM
+18 VLVIDDSAETLRIM
-32 EELVLGPHGYSFLG
+32 KEHVLGPHGYSFIG
-46 AGDGQEGLHKALA
+46 ARDGQEGLRKAVA

-74 TGLEVLDALQERQCD
+74 TGLEVLDTLQKRQCD

-97 HGSEEIAVQA
+97 HGSEGIAVQA
-107 FRLGVKD
+107 FRLGVRD

-123 AMLAAID
+123 EMLAAID

-141 RERLTQKVLR
+141 RERLTQKVLQ

-157 HRIKE
+157 HRIRE

-174 SLLNLEELLNRIVE
+174 SLLNLEELLNRVVE

-199 SLLLV
+199 ALLLV

-209 ELYLRAARNL
+209 DLYLRAARNL
-219 GEKLARGFRLKV
+219 GEKSAHGFRLKV

-243 QPILLDT
+243 QPILQNT
-250 QDEETIKIKTGYMV
+250 QDEEMLKVKTDYLV
-264 KSLVNVPLKAKDKV
+264 KSLVNVPLKAKDEV

-283 VDNKTSSRP
+283 VDNKVSSKP
-292 FTDNDVYLLSALAD
+292 FTYNDVYLLSALAD

-313 NAWLYKDTGDKAAQL
+313 NAWLYNDTGDKAAQL
-328 DTLLEIAQSITSQL
+328 DTLLDIAQSITSQL
-342 DLEALLQMI
+342 DLKAVLQMI
-351 VDSAVTKLG
+351 ADSAVTKLG
-360 ADVATLYLYDP
+360 ADVATLYLYNP
-371 IRDEFPSPVT
+371 TRDEFPSPVT

-395 KDSVV
+395 RDSVV

-414 AEHDEVMA
+414 VQHDEVMA
-422 RGFTQREKIKSSA
+422 RGFTKREKIKSSA

-454 RPHRFTEGE
+454 MSHQFTEGE
-463 KNIFTLFAQSAAIA
+463 KNILTLFAQSAAIA

-495 AMAWAGTASSLWAHE
+495 AMAWAGTAASLWAHE

-520 DVATLRSRI
+520 DVATLRSGI
-529 SDRGV
+529 SDSGV
-534 QEILDRI
+534 QKILDRI
-541 ETTANSLA
+541 ETTANAMA
-549 EIVPSLPSRDVE
+549 EVIPSLPSKDVE
-561 EAVDLARVLKDV
+561 EDVDLALVLEDV
-573 RGRRDK
+573 LEERGR
-579 ELRERNV
+579 EFQERNIG
-586 KVQSN
+586 VQSN
-591 LETLPRVRA
+591 LETMPRVRA

-618 AMPGGGNLAFT
+618 AMPGGGNLTFT
-629 GRVVGNKVLI
+629 GRTIGERVYI
-639 DVVDSGKGFPDQ
+639 DVIDSGKGFPKQ
-651 LRNQLYKGRVVGPGR
+651 LRHQLYKGRVVGPGR

-697 VFPVQLPLAR
+697 VFPVQLPLAK

>member
-1 MSKKKGLAKGG
+1 
-12 NLAGEK
+12 LAGEK
-18 VLVIDDSAENLRIM
+18 VLVIDDSAETLRIM
-32 EELVLGPHGYSFLG
+32 KEHVLGPHGYSFIG
-46 AGDGQEGLHKALA
+46 ARDGQEGLRKAVA

-74 TGLEVLDALQERQCD
+74 TGLEVLDTLQKRQCD

-97 HGSEEIAVQA
+97 HGSEGIAVQA
-107 FRLGVKD
+107 FRLGVRD

-123 AMLAAID
+123 EMLAAID

-141 RERLTQKVLR
+141 RERLTQKVLQ

-157 HRIKE
+157 HRIRE

-174 SLLNLEELLNRIVE
+174 SLLNLEELLNRVVE

-199 SLLLV
+199 ALMLV

-219 GEKLARGFRLKV
+219 GEKSAHGFRLKV

-243 QPILLDT
+243 QPILQNT
-250 QDEETIKIKTGYMV
+250 QDEEMLKVKTDYLV
-264 KSLVNVPLKAKDKV
+264 KSLVNVPLKAKDEV

-283 VDNKTSSRP
+283 VDNKVSSKP
-292 FTDNDVYLLSALAD
+292 FTYNDVYLLSALAD

-313 NAWLYKDTGDKAAQL
+313 NAWLYNDTGDKAAQL
-328 DTLLEIAQSITSQL
+328 DTLLDIAQSITSQL
-342 DLEALLQMI
+342 DLKAVLQMI
-351 VDSAVTKLG
+351 ADSAVTKLG
-360 ADVATLYLYDP
+360 ADVATLYLYNP
-371 IRDEFPSPVT
+371 TRDEFPSPVT

-395 KDSVV
+395 RDSVV

-414 AEHDEVMA
+414 VQHDEVMA
-422 RGFTQREKIKSSA
+422 RGFTKREKIKSSA

-454 RPHRFTEGE
+454 MSHQFTEGE
-463 KNIFTLFAQSAAIA
+463 KNILTLFAQSAAIA

-495 AMAWAGTASSLWAHE
+495 AMAWAGTAASLWAHE

-520 DVATLRSRI
+520 DVATLRSGI
-529 SDRGV
+529 SDSGV
-534 QEILDRI
+534 QKILDRI
-541 ETTANSLA
+541 ETTANAMA
-549 EIVPSLPSRDVE
+549 EVIPSLPSKDVE
-561 EAVDLARVLKDV
+561 EDVDLALVLEDV
-573 RGRRDK
+573 LEERGR
-579 ELRERNV
+579 EFQERNIG
-586 KVQSN
+586 VQSN
-591 LETLPRVRA
+591 LETMPRVRA

-618 AMPGGGNLAFT
+618 AMPGGGNLTFT
-629 GRVVGNKVLI
+629 GRTIGERVYI
-639 DVVDSGKGFPDQ
+639 DVIDSGKGFPKQ
-651 LRNQLYKGRVVGPGR
+651 LRHQLYKGRVVGPGR

-697 VFPVQLPLAR
+697 VFPVQLPLAK

>member
-1 MSKKKGLAKGG
+1 M
-12 NLAGEK
+12 AGEK
-18 VLVIDDSAENLRIM
+18 VLVIDDSVEILRNM
-32 EELVLGPHGYSFLG
+32 KELVLGPNGYSFVG
-46 AGDGQEGLHKALA
+46 ARDGQEGLRKAVA
-59 ENPDLIVMDLQMPKM
+59 ENPDLIVMDFQMPKM
-74 TGLEVLDALQERQCD
+74 TGLEVLDALQERQSD
-89 IPVILMTV
+89 IPVILMTF

-114 YIIKPFEVK
+114 YIIKPFEVEV
-123 AMLAAID
+123 MLAAID

-141 RERLTQKVLR
+141 RERLTKKVLQ

-157 HRIKE
+157 HRITE
-162 LGVLYTVGQSVT
+162 LNVLYTVGQSVT

-199 SLLLV
+199 ALLLV

-231 EHSIVG
+231 EHSIAG

-243 QPILLDT
+243 KPILQST
-250 QDEETIKIKTGYMV
+250 QDEEMLKVKTGYLV
-264 KSLVNVPLKAKDKV
+264 KSLVNVPLKAKGKV

-283 VDNKTSSRP
+283 VDNKVSSKP
-292 FTDNDVYLLSALAD
+292 FTGNDVYLLSALAD

-313 NAWLYKDTGDKAAQL
+313 NARLYKDTGDKADQL
-328 DTLLEIAQSITSQL
+328 DTLLQIAQSTTSQL
-342 DLEALLQMI
+342 DLEAVLQMI

-360 ADVATLYLYDP
+360 AGVATLYLYDP
-371 IRDEFPSPVT
+371 TRDEFPAPVT
-381 AGQIYHPEEMIPPT
+381 AGQIDHPEEMIAPT

-414 AEHDEVMA
+414 VQHDEVMA

-435 GFSLRVGG
+435 GFSLRVRG
-443 EPVGAMFVNYR
+443 EPVGAMFINYR

-495 AMAWAGTASSLWAHE
+495 AMAWAGTAASLWAHE

-529 SDRGV
+529 PDSGI

-541 ETTANSLA
+541 ETTASALA
-549 EIVPSLPSRDVE
+549 EVVPSLPSRDVE
-561 EAVDLARVLKDV
+561 EAVTLARVLKDV
-573 RGRRDK
+573 RKKRDK
-579 ELRERNV
+579 ELQERNV
-586 KVQSN
+586 RLQSN
-591 LETLPRVRA
+591 LETLPRVWA
-600 NHQWLVEA
+600 NRQWLVEA

-618 AMPGGGNLAFT
+618 AMPGGGDLSFT
-629 GRVVGNKVLI
+629 GKVVGNKVLI
-639 DVVDSGKGFPDQ
+639 DVIDSGKGFPEQ

-697 VFPVQLPLAR
+697 VFPVQLPLVR

>member
-1 MSKKKGLAKGG
+1 M
-12 NLAGEK
+12 AGEK
-18 VLVIDDSAENLRIM
+18 VLVIDDSAETLHIM
-32 EELVLGPHGYSFLG
+32 KEYVLGPHGYSFVG
-46 AGDGQEGLHKALA
+46 ARDGQEGLRKALA

-74 TGLEVLDALQERQCD
+74 TGLEVLDALQKRQCD
-89 IPVILMTV
+89 IPIILMTI

-114 YIIKPFEVK
+114 YIIKPFRVEE
-123 AMLAAID
+123 MLASID

-141 RERLTQKVLR
+141 RERLTQQVLHT
-151 INKQLE
+151 NKQLG
-157 HRIKE
+157 HKIKE
-162 LGVLYTVGQSVT
+162 LSALYAIGQSVT

-209 ELYLRAARNL
+209 ELYLRAQRNL
-219 GEKLARGFRLKV
+219 GEKFARGFRLKV
-231 EHSIVG
+231 EDSIAG
-237 QVVKTG
+237 EVVKTG
-243 QPILLDT
+243 KPVLQST
-250 QDEETIKIKTGYMV
+250 QDEEMLKVKTGYLV
-264 KSLVNVPLKAKDKV
+264 KSLVNVPLKAKNLV
-278 IGVLA
+278 IGVLG
-283 VDNKTSSRP
+283 VDNKISSRP
-292 FTDNDVYLLSALAD
+292 FTDNDVVLLSALAD

-313 NAWLYKDTGDKAAQL
+313 NARLFKDSEDKAAQL
-328 DTLLEIAQSITSQL
+328 DTLLEIAQSVTSQL
-342 DLEALLQMI
+342 DLKVVLQVI
-351 VDSAVTKLG
+351 ADSAVTKLG
-360 ADVATLYLYDP
+360 ADVATLYLYDS

-400 YRMLRQEGLYLAHD
+400 YRLLGQEGLYLAHN
-414 AEHDEVMA
+414 AEHDGIMA

-435 GFSLRVGG
+435 GFPLRVGG

-454 RPHRFTEGE
+454 KPHRFTEGE
-463 KNIFTLFAQSAAIA
+463 KNIFALFAQSAAIA

-483 YQKVSERLETAS
+483 YKLVSERLETAS
-495 AMAWAGTASSLWAHE
+495 AMAWAGTAASLWAHE
-510 VQQNTFTICT
+510 VQQNTFTIYT

-529 SDRGV
+529 SDPTV
-534 QEILDRI
+534 QKILDRI
-541 ETTANSLA
+541 ETTASTLA
-549 EIVPSLPSRDVE
+549 EVIPSLPSRDAE
-561 EAVDLARVLKDV
+561 EAVKLADVLNDV
-573 RGRRDK
+573 RKVRGN
-579 ELRERNV
+579 ELQERNV
-586 KVQSN
+586 QVQSN
-591 LETLPRVRA
+591 LETLPRVWA
-600 NHQWLVEA
+600 NHEWLVEA

-618 AMPGGGNLAFT
+618 AMPGGGNLTFT
-629 GRVVGNKVLI
+629 GRVRGDKVFI
-639 DVVDSGKGFPDQ
+639 DVIDSGKGFPNQ

-666 GGMGI
+666 GSMGI

>member
-1 MSKKKGLAKGG
+1 M
-12 NLAGEK
+12 AGEK
-18 VLVIDDSAENLRIM
+18 VLVIDDSAETLHVM
-32 EELVLGPHGYSFLG
+32 KKYVLGPHGYSFVG
-46 AGDGQEGLHKALA
+46 ARDGQEGLRKAVA

-74 TGLEVLDALQERQCD
+74 TGLEVLDALQERQHD
-89 IPVILMTV
+89 VPVILMTF

-114 YIIKPFEVK
+114 YIIKPFEVEV
-123 AMLAAID
+123 MLAAID

-141 RERLTQKVLR
+141 RERLTKKVLQ

-157 HRIKE
+157 HRITE
-162 LGVLYTVGQSVT
+162 LNVLYTVGQSVT
-174 SLLNLEELLNRIVE
+174 SLLNLEELLNRVVE

-199 SLLLV
+199 ALLLV

-231 EHSIVG
+231 EHSIAG

-243 QPILLDT
+243 KPILQST
-250 QDEETIKIKTGYMV
+250 QDEEMLKVKTGYLV
-264 KSLVNVPLKAKDKV
+264 KSLVNVPLKAKGKV

-283 VDNKTSSRP
+283 VDNKVSSRP
-292 FTDNDVYLLSALAD
+292 FTGNDVYLLSALAD

-313 NAWLYKDTGDKAAQL
+313 NARLYKDTGDKAAQL

-342 DLEALLQMI
+342 DLEAVLQMI

-371 IRDEFPSPVT
+371 TRDEFLSPVT

-414 AEHDEVMA
+414 AQHDEVTT
-422 RGFTQREKIKSSA
+422 RGFTHRERLKSSA

-454 RPHRFTEGE
+454 RPHWFTEGE

-477 IQNAQL
+477 IQNAKF
-483 YQKVSERLETAS
+483 YKTVSENLETAS
-495 AMAWAGTASSLWAHE
+495 AMAWAGTAASLWAHE

-529 SDRGV
+529 PDSGI

-541 ETTANSLA
+541 ETTASALA
-549 EIVPSLPSRDVE
+549 EVVPSLPSRDVE

-573 RGRRDK
+573 RRKRDK
-579 ELRERNV
+579 ELQERNV
-586 KVQSN
+586 RLQSN
-591 LETLPRVRA
+591 LETLPRVWA
-600 NHQWLVEA
+600 NHPWLVEA

-618 AMPGGGNLAFT
+618 AMPGGGELAFT
-629 GRVVGNKVLI
+629 GKVVGNRVLI
-639 DVVDSGKGFPDQ
+639 DVVDSGKGFPEQ
-651 LRNQLYKGRVVGPGR
+651 LRSQLYKGRVVGPGR

-697 VFPVQLPLAR
+697 VFPVQLPLVR